1 MMYGSRA
8 RFGYLSGPI
17 FAESYAYEFYRM
29 APPGVTLMI
38 STLKYEQGTMDEI
51 KACVELGDQ
60 IVQDMAKAGATV
72 IIQGVVPINLAFG
85 PQFID
90 DWIERTQQ
98 RCGVPATTSVTTQMH
113 ALQAVGARK
122 VAVLQVGPTPV
133 KGLNEYMQS
142 FGFEVLGGCAGNFS
156 LVKMS
161 TEPPSATMAVA
172 REVLKAY
179 PDADTVYAPAP
190 HLPFVVNIDELER
203 ETGKTVIAAGQAIMW
218 EGLRLSGVT
227 DSVAGYGKLLSEH

>member
-1 MMYGSRA
+1 MYGSRA

-17 FAESYAYEFYRM
+17 FAESYVYEFYRM

-38 STLKYEQGTMDEI
+38 STLKYEQGTMEEI
-51 KACVELGDQ
+51 QACVTLGDQ
-60 IVQDMAKAGATV
+60 IVADMARAGASV

-85 PQFID
+85 PKFID
-90 DWIERTQQ
+90 DWIDRTQQ

-113 ALQAVGARK
+113 ALHAVGARK
-122 VAVLQVGPTPV
+122 VAVLQVGPNPV
-133 KGLNEYMQS
+133 KGLNEYIES
-142 FGFEVLGGCAGNFS
+142 FGVKVLGGCAGNFS

-161 TEPPSATMAVA
+161 TEPPSATMEVA
-172 REVLKAY
+172 RQVVETF
-179 PDADTVYAPAP
+179 PDADTIYAPAP

-203 ETGKTVIAAGQAIMW
+203 ESGKSVVAAGQAIMW

-227 DSVAGYGKLLSEH
+227 DSVPGFGKLLSEH

>member
-1 MMYGSRA
+1 MYGSRA

-38 STLKYEQGTMDEI
+38 STLKYEQGTQEEI
-51 KACVELGDQ
+51 EACVTLGDR
-60 IVQDMAKAGATV
+60 IAAEMAKAGATV

-85 PQFID
+85 PKFID
-90 DWIERTQQ
+90 DWIERTQEK
-98 RCGVPATTSVTTQMH
+98 CGVPATTSVTTQMH

-122 VAVLQVGPTPV
+122 VAVLQVGPNPV
-133 KGLNEYMQS
+133 KGLYPYMES
-142 FGFEVLGGCAGNFS
+142 FGFEVLGACTGNFS

-161 TEPPSATMAVA
+161 TVPPAETMAVA
-172 REVLKAY
+172 WQVASSY
-179 PDADTVYAPAP
+179 PDADTIYAPAP

-203 ETGKTVIAAGQAIMW
+203 ESGKNVVAAGQAIMW
-218 EGLRLSGVT
+218 EGLRLSGVS
-227 DSVAGYGKLLSEH
+227 DSVAGFGKLLRVH